1 MASLLGKLSGGNIVS
16 EVTRLFPGLLWL
28 GLAALAACLFYWEGM
43 TALWA
48 AWQTAEYSHGPLIPL
63 ISGYL
68 FLRQMKGVEP
78 HIGPVNDRWPGLA
91 LLGFALLIGLAGNI
105 AQIQKITALGLII
118 WCGGVILVSFGWSRG
133 RQFWPPVL
141 HLCFMM
147 PLPFFLYWKT
157 SIALQFVSSEIG
169 VAFIRLMD
177 IPVFLDGNI
186 IDLGVYKL
194 HVAEACSGL
203 RYLFPVMSFTYIFAV
218 LYQGSVWHKA
228 ILLLAAA
235 PITILMNSF
244 RIGVIGVMVEN
255 YGIEHAEGF
264 LHLFEGWVIFIACI
278 LIMIAFARLLQWVS
292 RDRRS
297 FAEVLDL
304 DTEGLWTQFSRVRHI
319 RPSFHLLSAT
329 AAFFIAAFLWNP
341 FTPPV
346 APDIKRDPFLLFPRV
361 LGDWTVRHNQPLE
374 ENIARILAADDYLS
388 VNIVSDQHR
397 APVELFIA
405 WYRDQ
410 GKAEIHSPEVCIPAG
425 GWEMSEIE
433 STELTIDLGD
443 RNIVFPVNQ
452 AVIQKGLARQLVYY
466 WFDQS
471 GRRIASDYAAK
482 AYLLLDALNSGR
494 TDGALIRYITPIGP
508 DESVESAGER
518 LTDAIRNTMPT
529 LPQFIATEL

>member
-1 MASLLGKLSGGNIVS
+1 MATLQGKLGAGRIVS
-16 EVTRLFPGLLWL
+16 EVTGLFPGLLWL
-28 GLAALAACLFYWEGM
+28 GLAALAAGLFYGEGM
-43 TALWA
+43 AELWR

-68 FLRQMKGVEP
+68 FLRQLKGVAP
-78 HIGPVNDRWPGLA
+78 NYGPVNDRLPGLA

-105 AQIQKITALGLII
+105 AQIQKITAFGLII
-118 WCGGVILVSFGWSRG
+118 WCGGVILTSFGWARG
-133 RQFWPPVL
+133 KQFWPPVV
-141 HLCFMM
+141 HLCFML
-147 PLPFFLYWKT
+147 PLPFLLYAKT
-157 SIALQFVSSEIG
+157 SIALQFISSEIG
-169 VAFIRLMD
+169 VGFIRMMN

-186 IDLGVYKL
+186 IDLGVYQL

-235 PITILMNSF
+235 PITILMNSI

-278 LIMIAFARLLQWVS
+278 LIMVVFARFLQWAS

-297 FAEVLDL
+297 FAKVLDL
-304 DTEGLWTQFSRVRHI
+304 DTDGLWTQFSRVKDI
-319 RPSFHLLSAT
+319 RPSVSLMGAT
-329 AAFFIAAFLWNP
+329 AAFLAAAFVWNP
-341 FTPPV
+341 FAPPV
-346 APDIKRDPFLLFPRV
+346 APAIERDPFLLFPREV
-361 LGDWTVRHNQPLE
+361 GEWRVRQNQPLPE
-374 ENIARILAADDYLS
+374 GITRILAADDYLS
-388 VNIVSDQHR
+388 VNIASDQHR
-397 APVELFIA
+397 APVDLFVA

-410 GKAEIHSPEVCIPAG
+410 GKAAIHSPEVCLPAG
-425 GWEMSEIE
+425 GWEMSEIR
-433 STELTIDLGD
+433 STQLTIDLGD
-443 RNIVFPVNQ
+443 KTVSFPVSQ
-452 AVIQKGLARQLVYY
+452 AVIQKGLSRQLVYY

-471 GRRIASDYAAK
+471 GRRLASDYAAK
-482 AYLLLDALNSGR
+482 AYLILDALNSGR
-494 TDGALIRYITPIGP
+494 TDGALVRFVTPMAP
-508 DESVESAGER
+508 EETVATAGAR

>member
-1 MASLLGKLSGGNIVS
+1 MATVQGRSGGARILS
-16 EVTRLFPGLLWL
+16 ELTGLFPGLLWL
-28 GLAALAACLFYWEGM
+28 ALAALAACLFYWEGM
-43 TALWA
+43 VALWR

-68 FLRQMKGVEP
+68 FLRQLKGVAP
-78 HIGPVNDRWPGLA
+78 HYGPVNDRLPGLA
-91 LLGFALLIGLAGNI
+91 LLGFALLVGLIGNI

-118 WCGGVILVSFGWSRG
+118 WCGGVILTSFGWSRG

-141 HLCFMM
+141 HLAFMM

-169 VAFIRLMD
+169 VSFIRLMD

-218 LYQGSVWHKA
+218 LYQGSIWHKA

-235 PITILMNSF
+235 PITILMNSV

-278 LIMIAFARLLQWVS
+278 LIMIGFARLLQWLS

-297 FAEVLDL
+297 FAAVLDL
-304 DTEGLWTQFSRVRHI
+304 DTEGLWTQFSRVKDI
-319 RPSFHLLSAT
+319 RPSAHLMGAT
-329 AAFFIAAFLWNP
+329 AAIFAASLLWNP
-341 FTPPV
+341 FTPPE
-346 APDIKRDPFLLFPRV
+346 APDIKRDPFLLFPHK
-361 LGDWTVRHNQPLE
+361 LGDWRVRQNQSLPDE
-374 ENIARILAADDYLS
+374 ITRILRADDYLS
-388 VNIVSDQHR
+388 VNIASDKHR
-397 APVELFIA
+397 QPVDLFVA
-405 WYRDQ
+405 WYLDQ

-433 STELTIDLGD
+433 STNLTLDLGD
-443 RNIVFPVNQ
+443 RNISFPVNK
-452 AVIQKGLARQLVYY
+452 AVIQKGLSRQLVYY

-471 GRRIASDYAAK
+471 GRRLASDYAAK
-482 AYLLLDALNSGR
+482 AYLIVDALNRGR
-494 TDGALIRYITPIGP
+494 TDGALVRFITPIGP
-508 DESVESAGER
+508 EESVEAAGER
-518 LTDAIRNTMPT
+518 LTDAIKNTMPT